1 MIPSYLHEEIY
12 KENKAEMHE
21 KQTANTEYY
30 NLIENLLTLPL
41 EAGCSAR
48 IELCKVGITFVL
60 TTLLKVK
67 DASILTTWINRMKTI
82 VSNEKEV
89 ARWLLEL
96 LMSNESVLSL
106 ILEQNQ
112 PNIATMSSLLV
123 ACCLNVAH
131 RKLEKI
137 CDAFFQFLMGNLFTA
152 KIIA

>member
-1 MIPSYLHEEIY
+1 
-12 KENKAEMHE
+12 MHE

-30 NLIENLLTLPL
+30 NLIENLLYLPL

-67 DASILTTWINRMKTI
+67 DASILTTWINRMKII
-82 VSNEKEV
+82 VSDEEEV

-96 LMSNESVLSL
+96 LMSNESVLSS

-112 PNIATMSSLLV
+112 PNIATMSAQLV

-131 RKLEKI
+131 K
-137 CDAFFQFLMGNLFTA
+137 N
-152 KIIA
+152 